1 MDLRTMRD
9 AGEVVR
15 AARLTR
21 GWTQQQLADEAR
33 VGREWVSELE
43 RGKPSADM
51 GLWLDVV
58 DALGLRVSVAQ
69 Q

>member
-1 MDLRTMRD
+1 MELRTMRD

-15 AARLTR
+15 AARIER

-51 GLWLDVV
+51 GLWLDVTH
-58 DALGLRVSVAQ
+58 ALGLSVHVAEQ
-69 Q
+69 